1 MSHPRVLI
9 ITSCTGEKRFK
20 PDNQLTLED
29 FKEPVRL
36 QQREAALA
44 EFACPAG
51 QMYTGMQHLRLM
63 EGVQLLRQA
72 LGQDTVTVAILS
84 AGYGLV
90 EENRAIAPYEVTF
103 NGMKGHEV
111 DAWAQYLKVHEAL
124 EKAIQGYDLIFLL
137 LGDNY
142 LRAINLPIEIQ
153 PEQTLIAL
161 TSQGSAKFVKGLS
174 AKTFV
179 LPLTNQDAQRYSYG
193 LVGLKGF
200 LFRRFASAAGKE
212 PDWLQR
218 VYQQPERFPQALVQE
233 IAQLELA
240 LPEVV
245 IQPKLAKVSKA
256 QPSKVLESEDE
267 DLEVSEFL
275 PIPDVPPAANLHLG
289 LQYFIPEWDDHVD
302 PGYDF
307 LNNRLTPGRDPYADE
322 VYAHQ
327 IYPTPNYDGILVSK
341 VVVDSSKKKRA
352 RVEAVGIHGFIRFPG
367 KVMGDCGAF
376 GYIKEDMPPYNTTEI
391 LDYYQNLGFDY
402 GVSIDHLIVG
412 VFAQPGIRES
422 RYALTQQNAQDF
434 LEKHQ
439 MGGYTFTPV
448 GVAQGWSP
456 ETYAA
461 AVKDNISMGYD
472 YIAIGG
478 LARATSKE
486 IISILTEIRPHL
498 AENTRLH
505 LFGVARINAIPVF
518 RHLGVTSFD
527 SASPLRRAWLGSGAN
542 YHTLTSKM
550 YTAARIPPVDSHGV
564 RIKQLLAAGVSDQD
578 TLRTLEQS
586 ALKAL
591 RAFDA
596 GELSLEA
603 ALEALLSYDEL
614 LELPRDGKVDP
625 IDQAKR
631 RVKHERMY
639 RDLLQ
644 DKPWKRCNCVICDEI
659 GVEVI
664 IFRGN
669 DRNRRRGFHNTY
681 VFYKRFQDLL
691 KQLNELSTNGSQP
704 TTSDNLT
711 SLVVPDGVV

>member
-1 MSHPRVLI
+1 MPHPRVLVV
-9 ITSCTGEKRFK
+9 TSCTGEKCAK
-20 PDNQLTLED
+20 PENQLTLTD
-29 FKEPVRL
+29 FKNPEQL
-36 QQREAALA
+36 QQREAELA
-44 EFACPAG
+44 EFVCAAG
-51 QMYTGMQHLRLM
+51 KMYTGMQHLRLM
-63 EGVQLLRQA
+63 EGVQLLRQS
-72 LGQDTVTVAILS
+72 LGQDAVDVAILS
-84 AGYGLV
+84 AGYGLI

-111 DAWAQYLKVHEAL
+111 DSWAQHLNVHESLKQAV
-124 EKAIQGYDLIFLL
+124 QGYDLIFLL

-142 LRAINLPIEIQ
+142 LRAIKLPVETK
-153 PEQTLIAL
+153 PNQTVIAL
-161 TSQGSAKFVKGLS
+161 TSQGSAKLVKGLS

-179 LPLTNQDAQRYSYG
+179 LPLTNQDAQKYSYG

-200 LFRRFASAAGKE
+200 LFKRFAETASKDL
-212 PDWLQR
+212 DWLPK
-218 VYQQPERFPQALVQE
+218 VYQTPDLFTETLVQA
-233 IAQLELA
+233 IAQLELS

-245 IQPKLAKVSKA
+245 AHPKPAKASKA
-256 QPSKVLESEDE
+256 KSAKTLEVEDE
-267 DLEVSEFL
+267 DVEDSEFL
-275 PIPDVPPAANLHLG
+275 PIPEVPAAANLHLG
-289 LQYFIPEWDDHVD
+289 MQYFIPEWDDHVD

-352 RVEAVGIHGFIRFPG
+352 RVEAVGIHNFIRFPG

-376 GYIKEDMPPYNTTEI
+376 GYIKEDVPPYNTTEI
-391 LDYYQNLGFDY
+391 LDYYQNLGFDF

-412 VFAQPGIRES
+412 PFAQPGIRER
-422 RYALTQQNAQDF
+422 RYELTKRNAQDF

-439 MGGYTFTPV
+439 MGGYTFTPI

-456 ETYAA
+456 EIYAE

-472 YIAIGG
+472 YIALGG
-478 LARATSKE
+478 LARATSQE
-486 IISILTEIRPHL
+486 IISILTKIRPHL
-498 AENTRLH
+498 TDKTRLH

-564 RIKQLLAAGVSDQD
+564 RIKRLLEAGVSDQD
-578 TLRTLEQS
+578 TLREMEQA

-591 RAFDA
+591 REFDA
-596 GELSLEA
+596 GTLGLEET
-603 ALEALLSYDEL
+603 LEALLTYDEL

-625 IDQAKR
+625 TDQAKR

-639 RDLLQ
+639 RYLLQ
-644 DKPWKRCNCVICDEI
+644 DKPWKNCNCVICKEI

-681 VFYKRFQDLL
+681 VFYKRFQELL
-691 KQLNELSTNGSQP
+691 QHLCNHSKP
-704 TTSDNLT
+704 R
-711 SLVVPDGVV
+711 